1 MMMMMMKRATSLL
14 LSVSLV
20 SGFFL
25 MVSIKSAHAYIELG
39 SVGFFFQM
47 LIASGFGALFTLKVY
62 WRNITGTLSRLLAS
76 IRGTKTT
83 SE

>member
-1 MMMMMMKRATSLL
+1 MMMMMKRATSLL

-39 SVGFFFQM
+39 SVGFLFQM

-62 WRNITGTLSRLLAS
+62 WRNITGWLSRLLAS